1 MALDLSKLSNYVQEQ
16 RVPLIHE
23 AALKAKTA
31 GMLSWQSDVKTS
43 AKINLLKTDVTFQDG
58 TNCGWSDSGS
68 SELSQREIATGIIK
82 INQSFCH
89 RKLVEKWTQY
99 QVRVNAGF
107 TTLPFEEDFVNGIVA
122 DIDQKVEK
130 AIWQGDKTSADPNL
144 NKFDGLLKIIG
155 AESSSIAT
163 ASYDASSSYDTVQAT
178 YMAMPQKA
186 FERGDVVI
194 FCGQD
199 FYRDYVQ
206 ELVAKN
212 YFHYNPNEAI
222 PEEYFI
228 PGTAVKL
235 VAVSGLNGTNKLVG
249 GSLGNIFYGFDEEGA
264 DHDFKLWYS
273 EDNDEMRLR
282 VIFNA
287 GVQVAFPDEIVL
299 TA

>member
-1 MALDLSKLSNYVQEQ
+1 MLDLSKLSNYVQEE
-16 RVPLIHE
+16 RLPLIHE
-23 AALKAKTA
+23 ATLKAKTA

-58 TNCGWSDSGS
+58 TTCGWSDSGS
-68 SELSQREIATGIIK
+68 SELSQRQIDTGVIK

-89 RKLVEKWTQY
+89 RKMVEKWTQHE
-99 QVRVNAGF
+99 VRVNAGF

-122 DIDQKVEK
+122 DINQKVEK
-130 AIWQGDKTSADPNL
+130 AIWQGDKSSADPNL
-144 NKFDGLLKIIG
+144 NKFDGLLKIVA

-163 ASYDASSSYDTVQAT
+163 SSYDTGSAYTTVKNA
-178 YMAMPQKA
+178 YMALPQKA

-199 FYRDYVQ
+199 LYRSYVQ
-206 ELVAKN
+206 ELVEKN

-228 PGTAVKL
+228 PGTAVQL
-235 VAVSGLNGTNKLVG
+235 VAVSGLNGTSKLVG
-249 GSLGNIFYGFDEEGA
+249 GSLNNIFYGFDENGSEN
-264 DHDFKLWYS
+264 DFRLWYS

-287 GVQVAFPDEIVL
+287 GVQVAFPDEIVYVS
-299 TA
+299 